1 MKTKRQAFP
10 ARDRASS
17 PSPRRSAGHVRLET
31 NSAGPSEDELL
42 RDVFEGSRPSGYVVR
57 HPELTYFL
65 ECQGFDHLAE
75 VPRDRAAYVLE
86 EYAKVRKP
94 PPQWAAERFGRL
106 SSPGG
111 RPRTNVLVNLIRA
124 YAVEKCSVHRQRGS
138 RYERAAKLLHEIPAE
153 LFSGLEVAADAET
166 LRKSCRNVLSLDRKS
181 DEACLRH
188 YFPLLIEG
196 IESRA

>member
-17 PSPRRSAGHVRLET
+17 LSPRTSASRLRPET
-31 NSAGPSEDELL
+31 NRAGPSEDELL
-42 RDVFEGSRPSGYVVR
+42 RDTFGRWFNQRAVF

-65 ECQGFDHLAE
+65 DHQGFDDLTE
-75 VPRDRAAYVLE
+75 IPRAHTAHVLE
-86 EYAKVRKP
+86 EYAKVGMP

-124 YAVEKCSVHRQRGS
+124 YAVEKCSAHRQHG

-188 YFPLLIEG
+188 YFPLLIEA